1 MNKVILKGR
10 LTKDVD
16 LRYTQ
21 TDNKAVAK
29 FSIAVNRIGEGTD
42 FFNCVAFGKQAEFVT
57 KYFQKGQEILLN
69 GRIENDKYEDKT
81 YTNIKVEQIEFCG
94 SKPKEDLIGEIDVK
108 PTEDDDDLPF

>member
-21 TDNKAVAK
+21 TESKAVAN
-29 FSIAVNRIGEGTD
+29 FSIAVNRIGKGTD
-42 FFNCVAFGKQAEFVT
+42 FFNCVAWDKQAEFVT
-57 KYFQKGQEILLN
+57 KYFKKGQEILLA

-94 SKPKEDLIGEIDVK
+94 SKQEDPIGDIPVK
-108 PTEDDDDLPF
+108 PVDDDDLPF